1 MKDKMMGERYFK
13 RLPKTITDKDMKTAT
28 IQGEK
33 YNESQLFLMGKL
45 VAEWME
51 AYASERLRDELIEFY
66 KYIDMELT
74 PSCLNFEQVVDDY
87 LKSKQ

>member
-1 MKDKMMGERYFK
+1 MMGERYFK

-51 AYASERLRDELIEFY
+51 SYASERLRDELIKFLPYFQSLWECE
-66 KYIDMELT
+66 KTGKTNTEIIDE
-74 PSCLNFEQVVDDY
+74 Y